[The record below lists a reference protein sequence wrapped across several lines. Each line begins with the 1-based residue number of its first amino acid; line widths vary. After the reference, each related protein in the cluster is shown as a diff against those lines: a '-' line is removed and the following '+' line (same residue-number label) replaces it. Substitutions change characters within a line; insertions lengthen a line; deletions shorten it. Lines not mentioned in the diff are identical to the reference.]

1 MTINSNISNL
11 TNNINSNINPTKILC
26 ILDGFGLNVNSHNN
40 CASQAKMPNLR
51 RLMSQY
57 HWSGLNADGDNVGQ
71 ESGLVGNS
79 EVGHMNIGGMK
90 LVPQLSFQITK
101 NAENNFDFNPVIAPD
116 QLFDPK
122 LFLKKSWQN
131 KTPEDLKT
139 IHLIG
144 LFSTGCIHSDLRH
157 WASSIATAGQSGATR
172 IVLHIICD
180 GRDSD
185 KKSFLATW
193 QYFTQQYQD
202 QLKPLEDKI
211 FLGSVGGRFFA
222 MDRDQNM
229 DRVGVALAPWLA
241 HAVVAQSSKNPELG
255 SFADFVQ
262 AQYGDS
268 TLAKTQELMTKNT
281 DSLKTIL
288 SYSHDESMAKSL
300 ADYKGISFGAI
311 DAFISEYSQLNY
323 QSGIFDENILPACL
337 QFILPSDTIWLV
349 NFRTD
354 RMKQLAQMLCC
365 VNQKFQL
372 NLMILSM
379 NDYCVDFEGYLNQDL
394 EEVRHKSNVRYYP
407 VFKNKPVVN
416 TLAETIA
423 GFEQTQLHIAE
434 TEKYAHVTYF
444 FNGGQDKKSVGEDW
458 MVIPSNKVQSH
469 AQIPEMK
476 AKEITDYIL
485 SSLKYSDNS
494 NNTQSDF
501 DYYLDKLC
509 NDIDQ
514 SLLEPQKIVIGKLAS
529 NLSKKINLDFQPNI
543 VFVSGS
549 RGYGWSHNTK
559 HHKEISILEYSN
571 ILLHTVFNQN
581 ANIFQ
586 SKKDTRKYLVV
597 APLDSKFEKF
607 SLCRYFVDCKDIK
620 LVSVWNATKKYII
633 DNIKDEELDDYF
645 DQQKQ
650 PLWGEA
656 TSPIPILDG
665 LSSGLSGVQR
675 SYDKSNSQVV
685 NSQAKPYNYI
695 IVNYANPD
703 MVGHTGDIGAGI
715 QSMEFLDEQIGRLAQ
730 EVELGGHSMVIIADH
745 GNIEFVGGFKKN
757 GKNLTDTEHNP
768 NSVPCI
774 IVDSRLRKNAND
786 KANLNFIFE
795 NLKSKQIT
803 FEDSVINKAF
813 EFQSSADYSNN
824 WLTQEE
830 VQSLEN
836 LRMPLWYAGVILMG
850 L

>member
-11 TNNINSNINPTKILC
+11 TNNINSNSNPTKILC

-101 NAENNFDFNPVIAPD
+101 NAENNFDFNPIIAPD

-122 LFLKKSWQN
+122 LFLAKSWQN

-157 WASSIATAGQSGATR
+157 WASSVTTAGQSGATR

-255 SFADFVQ
+255 TFADFVQ
-262 AQYGDS
+262 VQYGDS

-311 DAFISEYSQLNY
+311 EDFISEYSQLNY

-372 NLMILSM
+372 NLTILSM

-394 EEVRHKSNVRYYP
+394 EEVRHKSNVGYYP

-444 FNGGQDKKSVGEDW
+444 FNGGQDKKSAGEDW

-476 AKEITDYIL
+476 AKEITDYI
-485 SSLKYSDNS
+485 
-494 NNTQSDF
+494 
-501 DYYLDKLC
+501 
-509 NDIDQ
+509 
-514 SLLEPQKIVIGKLAS
+514 
-529 NLSKKINLDFQPNI
+529 
-543 VFVSGS
+543 
-549 RGYGWSHNTK
+549 
-559 HHKEISILEYSN
+559 
-571 ILLHTVFNQN
+571 
-581 ANIFQ
+581 
-586 SKKDTRKYLVV
+586 
-597 APLDSKFEKF
+597 
-607 SLCRYFVDCKDIK
+607 
-620 LVSVWNATKKYII
+620 I
-633 DNIKDEELDDYF
+633 DN
-645 DQQKQ
+645 
-650 PLWGEA
+650 
-656 TSPIPILDG
+656 G
-665 LSSGLSGVQR
+665 LG
-675 SYDKSNSQVV
+675 N
-685 NSQAKPYNYI
+685 YNYI

-715 QSMEFLDEQIGRLAQ
+715 QSMEFLDQQIGRLAK

-745 GNIEFVGGFKKN
+745 GNIEFVGGFEKN
-757 GKNLTDTEHNP
+757 GKSLTDTEHNP

-774 IVDSRLRKNAND
+774 IVDSRLRKNNSERPD
-786 KANLNFIFE
+786 FNFIFE

-803 FEDSVINKAF
+803 FEEGVINKAF
-813 EFQSSADYSNN
+813 EFQSSADYSND

-830 VQSLEN
+830 VVSLEN

>member
-11 TNNINSNINPTKILC
+11 TNNSNSNNNLTKILC

-101 NAENNFDFNPVIAPD
+101 NAENNFDFNPIIAPD

-122 LFLKKSWQN
+122 LFLAKSWQN

-157 WASSIATAGQSGATR
+157 WASSITTAGQSGASR

-255 SFADFVQ
+255 TFADFVQ
-262 AQYGDS
+262 VQYGDS

-311 DAFISEYSQLNY
+311 EDFISEYSQLNY

-372 NLMILSM
+372 NLTILSM

-394 EEVRHKSNVRYYP
+394 EEVRHKSNVGYYP

-444 FNGGQDKKSVGEDW
+444 FNGGQDKKSAGEDW

-476 AKEITDYIL
+476 AKEITDYI
-485 SSLKYSDNS
+485 
-494 NNTQSDF
+494 
-501 DYYLDKLC
+501 
-509 NDIDQ
+509 
-514 SLLEPQKIVIGKLAS
+514 
-529 NLSKKINLDFQPNI
+529 
-543 VFVSGS
+543 
-549 RGYGWSHNTK
+549 
-559 HHKEISILEYSN
+559 
-571 ILLHTVFNQN
+571 
-581 ANIFQ
+581 
-586 SKKDTRKYLVV
+586 
-597 APLDSKFEKF
+597 
-607 SLCRYFVDCKDIK
+607 
-620 LVSVWNATKKYII
+620 I
-633 DNIKDEELDDYF
+633 DN
-645 DQQKQ
+645 
-650 PLWGEA
+650 
-656 TSPIPILDG
+656 G
-665 LSSGLSGVQR
+665 LG
-675 SYDKSNSQVV
+675 N
-685 NSQAKPYNYI
+685 YNYI

-715 QSMEFLDEQIGRLAQ
+715 QSMEFLDQQIGRLAQ

-774 IVDSRLRKNAND
+774 IVDSRLRKNNSERPD
-786 KANLNFIFE
+786 FNFIFE

-803 FEDSVINKAF
+803 FEEGVINKAF
-813 EFQSSADYSNN
+813 EFQSSADYSND

-830 VQSLEN
+830 VVSLEN